1 MHCIKKIPLNLNRFL
16 FYWPINH
23 LMDFS
28 QCFQMCSCN
37 INLIGNS
44 SLVIDLFKKKILLI
58 LKLEFVNTDDYLVCM
73 LKNLVNLHVIFLFEK
88 NVNVSDK

>member
-1 MHCIKKIPLNLNRFL
+1 LNLNRFL
-16 FYWPINH
+16 FYWLINN

-28 QCFQMCSCN
+28 QCFQMFSCH